1 MDCNWITLWWHKQI
15 CIPKVAIPTHWE
27 LQSIIGS
34 HLIQRRAL
42 IGFAQE
48 WSDKY
53 ECIVKQESNSLPP
66 PLPSLYRSLPSP
78 FALWSRDNIL
88 IDIYEGHWLI
98 ISNSSPLITHHWCYV
113 HAYLLETPIGSTAF
127 LMQIGRQLSS
137 PSVMETEEAGLV
149 CS

>member
-1 MDCNWITLWWHKQI
+1 MDYNWITLWWHKQI
-15 CIPKVAIPTHWE
+15 CIPKVTIPTHWE
-27 LQSIIGS
+27 ILTVIWSRGEPWLVLLRNDQINMSALWNRRVTVCHLPSPSLS
-34 HLIQRRAL
+34 H
-42 IGFAQE
+42 
-48 WSDKY
+48 
-53 ECIVKQESNSLPP
+53 SLPF
-66 PLPSLYRSLPSP
+66 P
-78 FALWSRDNIL
+78 FALWSGDNIL
-88 IDIYEGHWLI
+88 IDIYKGHRLI